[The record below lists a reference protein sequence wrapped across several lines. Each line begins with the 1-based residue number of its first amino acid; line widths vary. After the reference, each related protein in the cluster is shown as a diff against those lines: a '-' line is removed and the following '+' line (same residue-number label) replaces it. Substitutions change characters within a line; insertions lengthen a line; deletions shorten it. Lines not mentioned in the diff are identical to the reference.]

1 MGKKKSAAVG
11 RVRLSAMQG
20 RALVEQWRQSGLSV
34 SAFCRTHSVR
44 EHILRYRLS
53 RESTPSEPAAAQGEF
68 FVVSASADA
77 PAAAHAS
84 HRAAGA
90 VIVMLPAVTPS
101 ELVQTLRGLL
111 EEARA

>member
-1 MGKKKSAAVG
+1 MGKKKSGTGG

-34 SAFCRTHSVR
+34 PVFCRTRGVR

-53 RESTPSEPAAAQGEF
+53 QESTPSEPAAPQGEF
-68 FVVSASADA
+68 FVVSAPGKALTPT
-77 PAAAHAS
+77 PAS
-84 HRAAGA
+84 NRGTTA
-90 VIVMLPAVTPS
+90 VIVMLPAVTPG
-101 ELVQTLRGLL
+101 ELVQTLRALL